1 MEIASPKK
9 CHNHKKKFIQR
20 SRLPTY
26 DDVQRDVINDNSYL
40 ALRICSQISHQRLK
54 GTS

>member
-1 MEIASPKK
+1 MEIASPK
-9 CHNHKKKFIQR
+9 NVTIIKKIIQR